1 MANINFGP
9 TFIWTMLNLFIMYLV
24 LKKLLFKPVMK
35 IMEDR
40 ETSIKNQIDNA
51 RIMQN
56 EAKADKVKYHEQLQ
70 NAQKDGELIIKD
82 AKLQAQRESEEL
94 LKKTKNEADNLIKEA
109 RKEIEQER
117 VQMLKEVKKQVVD
130 LAILAASRLME
141 INLNNETNKKVV
153 QNFLDKEGVL

>member
-1 MANINFGP
+1 MSINFGP
-9 TFIWTMLNLFIMYLV
+9 TFIWTMLNLVILYLV

-40 ETSIKNQIDNA
+40 ETSVRNQIDDA
-51 RIMQN
+51 RRMQN
-56 EAKADKVKYHEQLQ
+56 EAKADKAKYHEQLQ

-82 AKLQAQRESEEL
+82 ARLKAQEESEEL
-94 LKKTKNEADNLIKEA
+94 LKKTKREADNLIKEA
-109 RKEIEQER
+109 RQEIEQER
-117 VQMLKEVKKQVVD
+117 LQMLKEVRKQVVE
-130 LAILAASRLME
+130 LAILAASKIME

>member
-1 MANINFGP
+1 
-9 TFIWTMLNLFIMYLV
+9 MLNLFVMYLV

-51 RIMQN
+51 RRMQSD
-56 EAKADKVKYHEQLQ
+56 AKADKVKYQEQLQ

-82 AKLQAQRESEEL
+82 AKLKAQEESEEL
-94 LKKTKNEADNLIKEA
+94 LKKTKREADNLIKEA
-109 RKEIEQER
+109 RQEIEQER
-117 VQMLKEVKKQVVD
+117 LQMLKEVRKQVVE
-130 LAILAASRLME
+130 LAILAASKIME